1 MPDVLI
7 PNPVI
12 NTPYREP
19 EWHFAFG
26 KRGITAEKVK
36 GRRESEFFV
45 PVPPPKKKNANEQL
59 VLEQLEVKRERN
71 TLINAIR
78 AEVSAWRHSH
88 YPGVTSTTARLLA
101 HWQSGDREPTQR
113 LFFCQIEAIETA
125 IWLAEVA
132 STSVRRRGRRGSDL
146 SAAEVL
152 ENANLEY
159 NEGLPRTAMK
169 IATGGGKT
177 FVMANLIAWHT
188 LNRAATPGDE
198 RFCTNF
204 LLVTPGITVRD
215 RLQVL
220 RPEYEDSYYRTMD
233 LVPQEMR
240 RDLLLANVE
249 IINYHQFMLH
259 SRTGASRLTKQILGT
274 DDRESEEE
282 MVRRVCRS
290 FDEQIGRRRVKGGLV
305 VINDEA
311 HHCYN
316 ANQAVAE
323 TEEAELKGDEKEEV
337 KRERIAAQTWFSGLR
352 SLQRTIGTRSIYDLS
367 ATPFFLQG
375 SGYGEGKLFPWVAS
389 DFALI
394 DAIESGIVKVP
405 RVPTAD
411 DLPKESATVMLR
423 LWDGVKDELPKGK
436 AAKLTVREDLTIPKN
451 LEQALNLLYGSYERT
466 LDLWQKTGMP
476 TDPTFIVVCS
486 NTSVSKLV
494 YDWISGWTEGHPGGT
509 EACRDGNLA
518 LFRNM
523 EGGRRVEQ
531 PRTLLIDSS
540 ALESGEGLTDE
551 FRHLAAEEIAE
562 FKVQY
567 HRRTGKQAVEITDA
581 DLLREA
587 LNTVGKPD
595 RLGEK
600 IRCVVSVAMLSEGWD
615 ANTVTH
621 ILGVRAFR
629 SQLLCEQVIG
639 RGLRRTNY
647 KVNDDGFLE
656 AQYADV
662 YGVPFQF
669 IPTGRVQP
677 VVEPPTATHHVR
689 ALDERQE
696 YQIDFP
702 RVSGYR
708 YHIPVDRLELKF
720 DERSAMKLPAVPT
733 RVEVDPIVGQG
744 EVNEHNWHEVRRQ
757 TVAFYLAQKV
767 MASHVWEQEGTP
779 VWLFPQLL
787 GLSRRWMDER
797 LQLEPGATPQMLL
810 LSAHMAEAAEK
821 IRMSFVRQKAVT
833 KEIMPE
839 FEDGPETSSTKGTD
853 FTTSREVIPTSHSHV
868 DHAALPTKGGWEAQ
882 MVSTLEASPH
892 VLAWVKNEHLG
903 TDKLGL
909 RIPYVCRGTKRQ
921 YVPDFIAR
929 VRLANAQVVNL
940 VIEVSGQMWDCKPEK
955 DETMHTF
962 WIPAINNWGKLGRW
976 EHREFDKASA
986 SDGFDYSL
994 LSHLETLGGAYA

>member
-26 KRGITAEKVK
+26 KRGITAEKVN
-36 GRRESEFFV
+36 GRRESEFFI

-78 AEVSAWRHSH
+78 TEVSAWRHSH

-101 HWQSGDREPTQR
+101 HWQSDDREPTQR

-125 IWLAEVA
+125 IWLTEIANA
-132 STSVRRRGRRGSDL
+132 SVRRRDRRGGDL

-152 ENANLEY
+152 QNANLEY
-159 NEGLPRTAMK
+159 NEGLPRMAMK

-188 LNRAATPGDE
+188 LNRAAAPGDE

-259 SRTGASRLTKQILGT
+259 SRMGASKLTKQILRT
-274 DDRESEEE
+274 DDRETEQE

-290 FDEQIGRRRVKGGLV
+290 FEDQIARRRGRGGLV
-305 VINDEA
+305 IINDEA

-323 TEEAELKGDEKEEV
+323 TEEAELKGDEKEEA

-352 SLQRTIGTRSIYDLS
+352 SLQRTVGVRSIYDLS
-367 ATPFFLQG
+367 ATPFFLSG

-411 DLPKESATVMLR
+411 DLPKDSATVMLR

-436 AAKLTVREDLTIPKN
+436 AAKLTVRDDLTIPKN

-466 LDLWQKTGMP
+466 LDLWQETGMP

-494 YDWISGWTEGHPGGT
+494 YDWISGWTQVQPGGA
-509 EACRDGNLA
+509 EVYRDGALP

-523 EGGRRVEQ
+523 EGGRRV
-531 PRTLLIDSS
+531 
-540 ALESGEGLTDE
+540 
-551 FRHLAAEEIAE
+551 
-562 FKVQY
+562 
-567 HRRTGKQAVEITDA
+567 
-581 DLLREA
+581 
-587 LNTVGKPD
+587 
-595 RLGEK
+595 
-600 IRCVVSVAMLSEGWD
+600 
-615 ANTVTH
+615 
-621 ILGVRAFR
+621 RATEN
-629 SQLLCEQVIG
+629 S
-639 RGLRRTNY
+639 T
-647 KVNDDGFLE
+647 
-656 AQYADV
+656 
-662 YGVPFQF
+662 
-669 IPTGRVQP
+669 
-677 VVEPPTATHHVR
+677 
-689 ALDERQE
+689 
-696 YQIDFP
+696 
-702 RVSGYR
+702 YR
-708 YHIPVDRLELKF
+708 
-720 DERSAMKLPAVPT
+720 
-733 RVEVDPIVGQG
+733 
-744 EVNEHNWHEVRRQ
+744 
-757 TVAFYLAQKV
+757 
-767 MASHVWEQEGTP
+767 
-779 VWLFPQLL
+779 
-787 GLSRRWMDER
+787 
-797 LQLEPGATPQMLL
+797 
-810 LSAHMAEAAEK
+810 
-821 IRMSFVRQKAVT
+821 
-833 KEIMPE
+833 
-839 FEDGPETSSTKGTD
+839 
-853 FTTSREVIPTSHSHV
+853 
-868 DHAALPTKGGWEAQ
+868 
-882 MVSTLEASPH
+882 
-892 VLAWVKNEHLG
+892 
-903 TDKLGL
+903 
-909 RIPYVCRGTKRQ
+909 
-921 YVPDFIAR
+921 
-929 VRLANAQVVNL
+929 
-940 VIEVSGQMWDCKPEK
+940 
-955 DETMHTF
+955 
-962 WIPAINNWGKLGRW
+962 
-976 EHREFDKASA
+976 
-986 SDGFDYSL
+986 
-994 LSHLETLGGAYA
+994 